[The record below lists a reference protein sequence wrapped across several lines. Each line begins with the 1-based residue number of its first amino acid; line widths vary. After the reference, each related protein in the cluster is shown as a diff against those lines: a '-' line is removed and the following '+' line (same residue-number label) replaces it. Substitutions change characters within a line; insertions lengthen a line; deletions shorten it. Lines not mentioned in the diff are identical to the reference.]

1 MTEELKSVR
10 KAFAIVTYLA
20 SRTEP
25 CSFTQI
31 RSALKLGKATAHRF
45 LATLEDL
52 GLVNRSANSGQYRL
66 GLAAIRIG
74 VAAGNQIELRRELRP
89 YLRDLME
96 RTGETAN
103 LVILDGTRPVF
114 IDNVESP
121 QNLRL
126 LSRIGRRTHPYCTSV
141 GKALLA
147 YMKPEEL
154 ETILAAEPFE
164 RRTERSI
171 MGRESLLKELRRVRA
186 QGYAVDD
193 EESESGAQCIGAPL
207 LDHTGRAIAAL
218 SISGPASRISR
229 SDHPRIGRIVREVAE
244 RARRA
249 LGFAGRGES
258 PKDGNA

>member
-1 MTEELKSVR
+1 MALLKRHPGDGEAQRGIGRQPAEARRAPGTGGEFVDHGH
-10 KAFAIVTYLA
+10 
-20 SRTEP
+20 P
-25 CSFTQI
+25 
-31 RSALKLGKATAHRF
+31 ALKLGKATAHRF

-171 MGRESLLKELRRVRA
+171 ALPRA
-186 QGYAVDD
+186 
-193 EESESGAQCIGAPL
+193 
-207 LDHTGRAIAAL
+207 
-218 SISGPASRISR
+218 
-229 SDHPRIGRIVREVAE
+229 
-244 RARRA
+244 
-249 LGFAGRGES
+249 
-258 PKDGNA
+258 